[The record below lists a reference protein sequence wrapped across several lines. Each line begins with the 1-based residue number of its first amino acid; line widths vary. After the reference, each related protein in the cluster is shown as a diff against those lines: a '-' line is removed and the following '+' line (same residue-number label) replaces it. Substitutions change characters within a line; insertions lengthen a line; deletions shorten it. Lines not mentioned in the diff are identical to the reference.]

1 MSNKKHILVADNSG
15 DSLSNIGFLLHLSGF
30 AITSFDDEIEAINW
44 LLQQDSTLVA
54 ADMLLINHPQTQ
66 GILLA
71 LLLKLRQKYPRLQLM
86 LVSPVSLPLSGA
98 ITTLDPPLHQC
109 PSSEVYQRV
118 KTIFQR
124 DTSPGANAN
133 PMRHQDLSIPD
144 LPKAG

>member
-54 ADMLLINHPQTQ
+54 ADMLLINHPQAQ

-109 PSSEVYQRV
+109 PSSEIYQRV

-124 DTSPGANAN
+124 DTSPVANAN
-133 PMRHQDLSIPD
+133 PMHHQDLSIPD